1 MDEGGGGQQMS
12 NTHSPCTVHE
22 TQYLAHFLHGG
33 FVGRQLSL
41 KCLVL
46 LQLAYEVRRVLVGL
60 VTRRLHFLVDP
71 LLHLNSRQKSET
83 STL

>member
-12 NTHSPCTVHE
+12 NTHSLCTV
-22 TQYLAHFLHGG
+22 QYLAHFLHGG

-46 LQLAYEVRRVLVGL
+46 LQLAYEVRWVLVGL

-71 LLHLNSRQKSET
+71 LLHLNSKQKSKT
-83 STL
+83 SIF